1 MKMGWAAWVAAA
13 IVCTGAL
20 PGGAQGGAQNR
31 PELTGI
37 AHIAF
42 RASDLDREVSFFGK
56 LGFEEAFSSVVNGH
70 TLAVVIKVNDHQ
82 FIEVF
87 PQTQPSEPIGLMRI
101 CYETPDMKALHDRY
115 LAEGLRPTPVRPSP
129 ANNIIFSLLDTD
141 SREVEFTQYLP
152 GSRHMQD
159 KGQHLGDRRVSDEL
173 LGFELPVTNL
183 KAAQKFYEQ
192 LGFDAESDGAIVRLS
207 LPANAQLRI
216 ELHSN
221 RTSSQPQFL
230 FPIDDARRT
239 ADELHKA
246 GLKVIRDKKLVFV
259 RDPDGNSF
267 VLLET
272 GAHSPRHLIPWH
284 K

>member
-1 MKMGWAAWVAAA
+1 MKMRLAAVVAAA
-13 IVCTGAL
+13 LVCTGAL
-20 PGGAQGGAQNR
+20 RGMAQGAQNR

-42 RASDLDREVSFFGK
+42 RVSDLDREVSFLGK

-70 TLAVVIKVNDHQ
+70 TLAVIVKVNDHQ

-87 PQTQPSEPIGLMRI
+87 PQAQASEPIGLMRV
-101 CYETPDMKALHDRY
+101 CYEAPDLKALNARY
-115 LAEGLRPTPVRPSP
+115 VAEGLHPTPVISSP
-129 ANNIIFSLLDTD
+129 AGNIVFSLLDTD
-141 SREVEFTQYLP
+141 SRSVEFTQYLP

-173 LGFELPVTNL
+173 LGFEMPVTDL
-183 KAAQKFYEQ
+183 KAAQKFYDQ
-192 LGFDAESDGAIVRLS
+192 LGFDAESDGAMVHVS
-207 LPANAQLRI
+207 LPANPQLRI
-216 ELHSN
+216 ELHSSRGSN
-221 RTSSQPQFL
+221 QPQFL
-230 FPIDDARRT
+230 FPVADARRT

-246 GLKVIRDKKLVFV
+246 GLKVVRDKKLVFA

-272 GAHSPRHLIPWH
+272 GEHSPRHLIPWH
-284 K
+284 R